1 MIGSTLQGS
10 RWGKRLNQ
18 TISTRELKI
27 GMFVVGIDRPWTDTP
42 FMMQGFLLQ
51 NADQLRA
58 LQQYCRSVTIDRSRS
73 TGDQYSAKVFEKD
86 APLRGPDGL
95 PCQHPDVTE
104 SRVQAQR
111 FIKVARGFK
120 GKIHTRRQP
129 HIPSI
134 RSEDG
139 RSRLESELLYS
150 APIVDDVYR
159 ALRETRLAIDNDGN
173 IDVAQIDGLVGEMAA
188 GVQRNPDALLWLT
201 RLKRTD
207 QYAYDHAVNVS
218 VHAMVFGR
226 FVGLSGKQV
235 HQLGLAG
242 LLQDIGKVQIDY
254 GLLSKPGPLDEREF
268 EHVKAHV
275 TNTVRLLQAHQD
287 FDAEVLA
294 IIGAHHERFDGTGY
308 PRGLEGM
315 SIPLSAEMAGIIDT
329 YCAMTRERVYREAVS
344 SQRAME
350 TLNQLRNTL
359 VDQFLQCVGLYPIGT
374 LVELNSGEVGVVIQQ
389 NQVRRLQPRV
399 LVLLAPDKSVERFPR
414 TLDLLMQPETA
425 DGEPYRI
432 VQALPPNAF
441 GIDPNDFF
449 LA

>member
-1 MIGSTLQGS
+1 
-10 RWGKRLNQ
+10 
-18 TISTRELKI
+18 
-27 GMFVVGIDRPWTDTP
+27 MFVVGIDRPWTETP
-42 FMMQGFLLQ
+42 FMMQGLLLE
-51 NADQLRA
+51 NVEQLRA
-58 LQQYCRSVTIDRSRS
+58 LQHYCRSVTIDRSRS
-73 TGDQYSAKVFEKD
+73 LGDQYSAKVIDKD
-86 APLRGPDGL
+86 DPRRGPDGTL
-95 PCQHPDVTE
+95 RQHPDITE
-104 SRVQAQR
+104 SRIEAQR
-111 FIKVARGFK
+111 FIKVARSFK
-120 GKIHTRRQP
+120 GKIHTTRLP
-129 HIPSI
+129 HVPRV
-134 RSEDG
+134 RSEEG
-139 RSRLESELLYS
+139 RSRIESELLYC

-159 ALRETRLAIDNDGN
+159 ALRETQLAIDGN
-173 IDVAQIDGLVGEMAA
+173 SAIDVPRLDGLVREMAS

-218 VHAMVFGR
+218 VHAMVFAR
-226 FVGLSGKQV
+226 FVGLSGNQV
-235 HQLGLAG
+235 RQLGRAG
-242 LLQDIGKVQIDY
+242 LLQDIGKLQINY
-254 GLLSKPGPLDEREF
+254 GVRSKPGPLDEREF

-275 TNTVRLLQAHQD
+275 RNTLRLLQAHEGFEPD
-287 FDAEVLA
+287 VLG
-294 IIGAHHERFDGTGY
+294 IIAAHHERYDGTGY
-308 PRGLEGM
+308 PRGLDGM
-315 SIPLSAEMAGIIDT
+315 KIPLAAEMAGIIDT
-329 YCAMTRERVYREAVS
+329 YCAMTRERVYRQAVS

-359 VDQFLQCVGLYPIGT
+359 FRETLIDQFLQCIGLYPIGT

-425 DGEPYRI
+425 EGEPYRI

>member
-1 MIGSTLQGS
+1 
-10 RWGKRLNQ
+10 
-18 TISTRELKI
+18 
-27 GMFVVGIDRPWTDTP
+27 MFVVGIDRPWTETP
-42 FMMQGFLLQ
+42 FMMQGLLLE
-51 NADQLRA
+51 NVEQLRA
-58 LQQYCRSVTIDRSRS
+58 LQQFCRSVTIDRSRS
-73 TGDQYSAKVFEKD
+73 VGDQHSAKVIDKD
-86 APLRGPDGL
+86 DPRRAPDGTL
-95 PCQHPDVTE
+95 RQHPDIIE
-104 SRVQAQR
+104 SRIEAQR
-111 FIKVARGFK
+111 FLKVARGFK
-120 GKIHTRRQP
+120 GRIHTKRLP
-129 HIPSI
+129 HVPRV
-134 RSEDG
+134 RSEEG
-139 RSRLESELLYS
+139 RSRIESELLYS

-159 ALRETRLAIDNDGN
+159 VLRETQLAIDSNAA
-173 IDVAQIDGLVGEMAA
+173 IDVARIDALVGEMAS

-218 VHAMVFGR
+218 VHAMVFAR
-226 FVGLSGKQV
+226 FVGLSGNQV
-235 HQLGLAG
+235 RQLGLAG

-254 GLLSKPGPLDEREF
+254 EVLSKPGPLDEREL

-275 TNTVRLLQAHQD
+275 RNTLKLLQAHEGCEPD
-287 FDAEVLA
+287 VLG
-294 IIGAHHERFDGTGY
+294 IIAAHHERFDGTGY

-315 SIPLSAEMAGIIDT
+315 KIPLAAEIAGIIDT
-329 YCAMTRERVYREAVS
+329 YCAMTRKRVYREAVS

-359 VDQFLQCVGLYPIGT
+359 FRETLIDQFLQCIGLYPIGT
-374 LVELNSGEVGVVIQQ
+374 LIELNSGEVGVVIQQ

-425 DGEPYRI
+425 EGEPYRI
-432 VQALPPNAF
+432 VQALPPNAY